1 MNCCRLVKSA
11 PPPALLNS
19 EVTSLAKSV
28 PNAAAWPTVRLVSG
42 MGVASRL
49 EPPISLNVE
58 PIDCNEPKRSA
69 GVRLANASKFVAL
82 APVIVIVG
90 AVPLS
95 GSAVTTIV
103 AASPDRSPNVAVNG
117 NIAVKVEVF
126 TTTSSKL
133 AAVVPAI

>member
-1 MNCCRLVKSA
+1 M
-11 PPPALLNS
+11 
-19 EVTSLAKSV
+19 
-28 PNAAAWPTVRLVSG
+28 
-42 MGVASRL
+42 
-49 EPPISLNVE
+49 
-58 PIDCNEPKRSA
+58 
-69 GVRLANASKFVAL
+69 ANASKFVAL